1 MRVRDLRGKINDV
14 DDRIEQAEDFLAELN
29 EQEDLELS
37 NRRSEN
43 GKDSTTSESS
53 SKRKFNQV

>member
-1 MRVRDLRGKINDV
+1 MRDLRGKINDV

-29 EQEDLELS
+29 DQEELELS

-43 GKDSTTSESS
+43 GKDSTSESS
-53 SKRKFNQV
+53 SNKKQHNRA

>member
-1 MRVRDLRGKINDV
+1 MRDLRGKINDV

-53 SKRKFNQV
+53 SKRKSNQV

>member
-53 SKRKFNQV
+53 SKRKSNQV

>member
-1 MRVRDLRGKINDV
+1 MRDLRGKINDV

-29 EQEDLELS
+29 DQEELELS

-43 GKDSTTSESS
+43 GKDSTNSESS
-53 SKRKFNQV
+53 SKRKSNQV